1 MYVVEILFHENF
13 MTFSLYY
20 VYEAYF
26 NFMNEVEWVIIKG
39 RLAQRSYFAC
49 RANSTNAR
57 DGEREKKNKKKAI
70 HRVRI
75 FSCSSF
81 FS

>member
-1 MYVVEILFHENF
+1 
-13 MTFSLYY
+13 
-20 VYEAYF
+20 
-26 NFMNEVEWVIIKG
+26 MNEVEWVIIKG
-39 RLAQRSYFAC
+39 RLAQHSYFAC

-57 DGEREKKNKKKAI
+57 NRQREKKKQEKAI
-70 HRVRI
+70 RRVRI